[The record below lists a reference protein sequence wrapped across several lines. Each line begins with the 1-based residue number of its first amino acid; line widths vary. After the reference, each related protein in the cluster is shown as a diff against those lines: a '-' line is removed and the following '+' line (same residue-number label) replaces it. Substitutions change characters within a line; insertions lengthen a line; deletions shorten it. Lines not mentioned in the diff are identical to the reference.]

1 MFRHLLVATTALAV
15 LLPAVAS
22 AQVREIPREINREQ
36 LRLIEQQKQAEERRE
51 IPGRKVIREKP
62 QDEAQ
67 KPQPPAKKPEPEAKR
82 PVREAVRD
90 MPSAD
95 RILRQLDVAP
105 SIRVAPQRRVT
116 VQEFK
121 RRPDLRRAAPSIEI
135 QAINFEF
142 GSAEI
147 PYSQYRKVE
156 EIANALKRLTS
167 RRSGMRILIE
177 GHTDA
182 VGSDASNYALSE
194 RRAESLKRVLVRE
207 FGISSR
213 ALETV
218 GYGEEY
224 LLVPT
229 QYENW
234 ENRRVTLRRV
244 DEFLR

>member
-1 MFRHLLVATTALAV
+1 MFRHLLIAATAFSIV
-15 LLPAVAS
+15 LPGVAS
-22 AQVREIPREINREQ
+22 AQVRELPREQNREQ
-36 LRLIEQQKQAEERRE
+36 LRQQPREQ
-51 IPGRKVIREKP
+51 PGRSGG
-62 QDEAQ
+62 
-67 KPQPPAKKPEPEAKR
+67 
-82 PVREAVRD
+82 REAVRD

-95 RILRQLDVAP
+95 RILRQLEAAP
-105 SIRVAPQRRVT
+105 TTRVTPQRRVT

-135 QAINFEF
+135 QSINFAF

-147 PYSQYRKVE
+147 PYSQYDKVE
-156 EIANALKRLTS
+156 QIANALKRLVS
-167 RRSGMRILIE
+167 RRPGTRILIE

-182 VGSDASNYALSE
+182 VGSDASNLALSE
-194 RRAESLKRVLVRE
+194 RRAASLKRVLVRE

-213 ALETV
+213 TLETV